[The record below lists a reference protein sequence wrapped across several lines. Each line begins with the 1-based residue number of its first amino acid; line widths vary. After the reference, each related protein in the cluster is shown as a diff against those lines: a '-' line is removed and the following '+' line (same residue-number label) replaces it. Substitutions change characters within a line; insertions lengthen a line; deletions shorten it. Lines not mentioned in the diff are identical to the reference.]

1 MSQPYAAAPAVKVN
15 VERRTGITVF
25 QVTKARMEWTAQN
38 RIRVLDFTP
47 SGEQVAFDAAAN
59 EIIKARLW
67 PGFGPTNGGELSFAT
82 AAGKVKVDP
91 RSMILSPEP
100 GETAEQYDQRLST
113 TPIPPP
119 RWWIEQLKAYGVD
132 AKAYSFMKIFG
143 LTFLI
148 TIAVLVVIMI
158 AALVFS

>member
-1 MSQPYAAAPAVKVN
+1 CSSD
-15 VERRTGITVF
+15 
-25 QVTKARMEWTAQN
+25 
-38 RIRVLDFTP
+38 L
-47 SGEQVAFDAAAN
+47 VAFDAAAN
-59 EIIKARLW
+59 EITKARLW

-113 TPIPPP
+113 TPIPLPQ
-119 RWWIEQLKAYGVD
+119 WWIEQLKAYGVD

-158 AALVFS
+158 VALVFS